1 MTETIQNLK
10 KLKENE
16 TEYNKLLLKILL
28 MIDSNCI
35 INK

>member
-1 MTETIQNLK
+1 MTETIQILK

>member
-1 MTETIQNLK
+1 MTETMQNLE

-16 TEYNKLLLKILL
+16 TDYNKLLLKVLL

>member
-16 TEYNKLLLKILL
+16 IEYNKLLLKVLL